1 MAEGGLWEAL
11 QALHRDLVLATETNR
26 EEGEERR
33 RYPLGQI
40 VQAPLLD
47 ELAGRFRTLLDKPS
61 RSQGSRDAVLSGKL
75 VLSETEWTLNK
86 DFQEIA
92 LQVADELDLDEKQAA
107 ALVLESEEYEK
118 ELGRSRQESAII
130 RFHQQ
135 RLYLLSCMRLL
146 LDLTKGDDHGDDDD
160 EITSQ
165 LREYVDA
172 NILRGST
179 QGAGTTGKA
188 TRFVPAC
195 ITAMRDIKTWLSKL
209 VERAA
214 GASVIGFNS
223 DSQSLE
229 THEFQRVSL
238 VQQHELL
245 SSILCYAIER
255 RKASEED
262 FSDFVIALRRV
273 DKYDF
278 SLVHQM
284 PILGTFI
291 TVFGSTEGS
300 GYVEQARKLNDVVC
314 GPPDDAA
321 RLTYLGAAIRAWWVA
336 EYSGWYLEDAP
347 GSVLAGVNVDAE
359 DRERS
364 KIFTEALRDG
374 AFDFLLALVAD
385 ATTSEWQDPARARLC
400 TWLRSRTPALPPD
413 TVPFSDFLQNQL
425 KVKLDAF
432 VDAFI
437 SNMPDVL
444 RRLRSE
450 EDEQRQMRPVQEQP
464 LDLERFLLIIAY
476 AYEARPEAAEA
487 FWSDPDSNLAGFL
500 HWASRRASTPL
511 MTAFCEMLQCLSE
524 DPESATAAH
533 NFLLDDGHNASG
545 KMRQPLSL
553 TWAQIL
559 KELEY
564 FVNKT
569 REQPLA
575 SQATTARTN
584 KIAADQLEVEPETAT
599 MIECYLRLMAKL
611 ASNSEDARL
620 FLHGHP
626 KLTDLLLQLVCS
638 MCQHS
643 TRACAFRA
651 LGSFINRKTLADS
664 YAMWTS
670 LEACLTGA
678 FIPTSSARQP
688 GTAGAL
694 PPSYYMEALFQEI
707 SSYADEASSFVQLL
721 TTLTTLP
728 EGYAP
733 LNDVLPFPE
742 DLGSST
748 RIHSGIE
755 PYIDFVLGHL
765 FAVKVSEATDT
776 IQKRILRFV
785 CLDFALTCVS
795 SFNEDLVVFGSQ
807 ANIAI
812 DSSVST
818 KNLATFVSLHP
829 FSRVME
835 WMYDSRFI
843 RSLLEVINQP
853 AADIGR
859 AEPNSPLILG
869 VLRAVQLVSKV
880 LDLQATYLD
889 LVRPITKPQS
899 KRQSHSPYMPTSNG
913 AFASIEDGL
922 LTSLTLVS
930 DLGGYCGIG
939 HPELTLASLKL
950 LERIS
955 TSARIVSAWEMD
967 AYGQLRR
974 NRAIVAL
981 EEYGAADTIAGS
993 FQNELSTPLDSIRR
1007 ADAPEY
1013 MIKVYILDFLY
1024 TCLQAN
1030 PDRPTIAHLLL
1041 GFHCDASSLSIE
1053 PGSPFDE
1060 RTSFFHSLLPLLLE
1074 LPSRDENGVSQQ
1086 WIINLKYKVMRL
1098 FKILW
1103 TSHLSAGLVLSE
1115 LRENDFLLHLMLDG
1129 IIVQQSTSWD
1139 GPQASGVDFLLTP
1152 AAQGYVDYLAM
1163 RAMAMDYMTRELC
1176 SVSTGQ
1182 SPALKRQYFDAL
1194 GGQVKID
1201 GSNELIP
1208 VASVFEFQ
1216 DSQTQEANFEVAAPK
1231 LVFHEG
1237 INLSICLE
1245 ANDESGMI
1253 FNINKVREL
1262 LLLRRNELSSSG
1274 QMISQADLAPME
1286 VEEDFVVEFAT
1297 QTNTRTHMAAYSLEV
1312 LRAWTRLLLV
1322 MTDSNDYKGA
1332 NKTSFILQ
1340 TLQAI
1345 LPNLELYSTEM
1356 PVAAFE
1362 LAELAK
1368 VLVFKLDFAAMASAD
1383 QDSRAIESLV
1393 SDKLLQLLQVCL
1405 GAITRWSGDPAL
1417 RSIYYSICY
1426 RYLTMLIDHGE
1437 SAATARRKT
1446 AKMIRLFGD
1455 KLVTVI
1461 CDDASSGIPACQA
1474 SALILLGTLVNLGQ
1488 QEGDAYVVEALNK
1501 LNFIGV
1507 LVDSLREV
1515 MQEWVEISQSGNSE
1529 QEHYHNAKLAL
1540 LSQLCQTRDGAK
1552 YVLHAGLFRAI
1563 EQSGLFGVDPELQ
1576 VSSTDPLA
1584 LERHYALLVKVTR
1597 VLGAAII
1604 SRASHNLLQG
1614 RRFLTEHRML
1624 VMHVLKRSV
1633 GIGSGGTGQAERKL
1647 AQRIDELAEA
1657 LLLIISA
1664 TEFLEFEA
1672 GSLPESKP
1680 GAVPVFH

>member
-1 MAEGGLWEAL
+1 MAEEGVWEAL
-11 QALHRDLVLATETNR
+11 QALHRDLVLAAETTKQD
-26 EEGEERR
+26 GEEHR
-33 RYPLGQI
+33 RYPLAQI

-47 ELAGRFRTLLDKPS
+47 GLADRFKALLSKPP
-61 RSQGSRDAVLSGKL
+61 RSQSSRDAVMSGKL
-75 VLSETEWTLNK
+75 TLSGAEWTLNK

-92 LQVADELDLDEKQAA
+92 LQVADELDLDEKHAA
-107 ALVLESEEYEK
+107 ALVLESEDYEK

-146 LDLTKGDDHGDDDD
+146 LEITKMNEGDNDGD
-160 EITSQ
+160 EILQ
-165 LREYVDA
+165 LSEYVDA
-172 NILRGST
+172 NILRGNA
-179 QGAGTTGKA
+179 QGAGPASST

-195 ITAMRDIKTWLSKL
+195 MSAMRDIKAWLGKL
-209 VERAA
+209 AERAA
-214 GASVIGFNS
+214 GASIIGYNAE
-223 DSQSLE
+223 SQNLE

-245 SSILCYAIER
+245 SIILCFAVER
-255 RKASEED
+255 RKATEQD
-262 FSDFVIALRRV
+262 FSEFVVALRRA

-278 SLVHQM
+278 STVHHM
-284 PILGTFI
+284 PVLGTFI

-300 GYVEQARKLNDVVC
+300 GYVEQARKLNSVLC
-314 GPPDDAA
+314 GPHDEGT
-321 RLTYLGAAIRAWWVA
+321 RLPYFGAAIRAWWVA

-347 GSVLAGVNVDAE
+347 GSVLPNVNVDEE

-364 KIFTEALRDG
+364 KIFVDALRDG

-385 ATTSEWQDPARARLC
+385 ATTSEWQDPARGHLGA
-400 TWLRSRTPALPPD
+400 WLRSRTPTLPPD
-413 TVPFSDFLQNQL
+413 TIPFSDFLQNQL
-425 KVKLDAF
+425 KIKLESF

-450 EDEQRQMRPVQEQP
+450 EDEQRQMRPAQEQP

-476 AYEARPEAAEA
+476 AFEARPEAADA
-487 FWSDPDSNLAGFL
+487 FWADPDSNLAGFL

-524 DPESATAAH
+524 DSESATAAH

-553 TWAQIL
+553 TWAQVL

-569 REQPLA
+569 REQPVA
-575 SQATTARTN
+575 GQVTAARTT
-584 KIAADQLEVEPETAT
+584 KAATEQLETEPETAT

-611 ASNSEDARL
+611 ATHSEDARA
-620 FLHGHP
+620 FLHSQP
-626 KLTDLLLQLVCS
+626 KLIDLLFQLICS
-638 MCQHS
+638 LCQHQ

-651 LGSFINRKTLADS
+651 LGAFVNQKTLADRD
-664 YAMWTS
+664 AMWNS
-670 LEACLTGA
+670 LEACLTGSYVP
-678 FIPTSSARQP
+678 PTSGRQP
-688 GTAGAL
+688 GSGGPL

-707 SSYADEASSFVQLL
+707 SPNADEASSFVQLL
-721 TTLTTLP
+721 ATLTTLP

-733 LNDVLPFPE
+733 LNHVLPFPE

-755 PYIDFVLGHL
+755 PYIDFALGHL
-765 FAVKVSEATDT
+765 FAIKVSEATDT

-818 KNLATFVSLHP
+818 KDLATFVALHP

-835 WMYDSRFI
+835 WMYDSRFV
-843 RSLLEVINQP
+843 RSLLETIHQP
-853 AADIGR
+853 AQDVGR
-859 AEPNSPLILG
+859 AEPSSPLILG

-889 LVRPITKPQS
+889 LVRPITKPQN
-899 KRQSHSPYMPTSNG
+899 KRPSHSPFMPTSNG
-913 AFASIEDGL
+913 AFASVEDGL

-939 HPELTLASLKL
+939 HPDLTLASLKL

-955 TSARIVSAWEMD
+955 TSARIVSAWELD
-967 AYGQLRR
+967 TYGQLRR

-993 FQNELSTPLDSIRR
+993 FQNEISTPLDSIRR
-1007 ADAPEY
+1007 AEAPEY

-1030 PDRPTIAHLLL
+1030 PERPTIAHLLL
-1041 GFHCDASSLSIE
+1041 GFHCDANSLSIE
-1053 PGSPFDE
+1053 PGSSFDG
-1060 RTSFFHSLLPLLLE
+1060 RTSFFHALLPLLLE
-1074 LPSRDENGVSQQ
+1074 LPSRDESGTSQQ
-1086 WIINLKYKVMRL
+1086 WIVNLKYKVMRL

-1103 TSHLSAGLVLSE
+1103 TSNLSAALVLSE

-1129 IIVQQSTSWD
+1129 IIVQQSTVWD

-1176 SVSTGQ
+1176 SVSAGQ

-1194 GGQVKID
+1194 GGQVKVD

-1208 VASVFEFQ
+1208 VSSVFEFQ
-1216 DSQTQEANFEVAAPK
+1216 DSQTLEASFEVTAPK
-1231 LVFHEG
+1231 LVVHEG
-1237 INLSICLE
+1237 INLGICLE
-1245 ANDESGMI
+1245 ANDESGPI
-1253 FNINKVREL
+1253 FNVNKVQEL
-1262 LLLRRNELSSSG
+1262 LLLRRNELSLSG
-1274 QMISQADLAPME
+1274 QVISQADLTPME
-1286 VEEDFVVEFAT
+1286 VEEDLIVEYAT

-1368 VLVFKLDFAAMASAD
+1368 VLVFRLEFAAMASTD
-1383 QDSRAIESLV
+1383 KDSRAIESLV

-1405 GAITRWSGDPAL
+1405 GAIARWSGDPAL
-1417 RSIYYSICY
+1417 RAIYYSICY

-1446 AKMIRLFGD
+1446 AKMIRLFGE

-1474 SALILLGTLVNLGQ
+1474 SALILLGTLVNLGH
-1488 QEGDAYVVEALNK
+1488 QENDGYAVEALNK

-1515 MQEWVEISQSGNSE
+1515 MQEWVEIAQSGNSE

-1563 EQSGLFGVDPELQ
+1563 EQSGLFTVDPELQ
-1576 VSSTDPLA
+1576 VSSADPTA

-1597 VLGAAII
+1597 VLGAAIV
-1604 SRASHNLLQG
+1604 SRASHNVLQG

-1633 GIGSGGTGQAERKL
+1633 GIGAGGTSQMERKL
-1647 AQRIDELAEA
+1647 GQRVDELAEA

-1672 GSLPESKP
+1672 GSLTESKQ
-1680 GAVPVFH
+1680 GAMPVFH